1 MASDPDGS
9 RMLLPFLGA
18 LPDSSA
24 GNWVLNLMILILLTL
39 LGAFFASAE
48 TAILSLPE
56 NKIRKMAESGHKRA
70 GKIVRMTQKSGHFL
84 STLRAGLTLTG
95 FLAAAAAAQSFCDP
109 LIRLL
114 NSLLPTVPMGIHTTV
129 SLLLITLLL
138 TLFYLVFGDMLPRKL
153 AVQDAEKTAFSL
165 IGALEFVAALLT
177 PLLWVTSALTHA
189 VVRLFGMDPNA
200 GEQTVTEEKILMM
213 VDAGEEKGVIEES
226 AKDMIEG
233 IFEFDDTFANEVMT
247 HRTDVTAL
255 EGTATLHEAVDLAL
269 ASGFSRIPVYDEDLD
284 TILGILYAKDLLKY
298 FGTPDDP
305 DRTIDSIVRPALFVP
320 EGKKC
325 SELFAE
331 MTENK
336 TQIAVIVDEYGGTEG
351 IVTMEDLV
359 ESIVGNIQDEYDN
372 EEEEI
377 SQLSENAFTLEGT
390 AGIDEVSELAGVEIP
405 EGDYDTIAGF
415 MVARLGRIPK
425 AGEHP
430 KLEIGNAS
438 LSVEQ
443 VEDRRISKI
452 LLVKNKEAE
461 TESR

>member
-9 RMLLPFLGA
+9 QMLLPFLET
-18 LPDSSA
+18 LPDVSA

-48 TAILSLPE
+48 IAILSLPE
-56 NKIRKMAESGHKRA
+56 NKIRKMSEGGHKRA
-70 GKIVRMTQKSGHFL
+70 LKIARMTRNSGRFL
-84 STLRAGLTLTG
+84 ATIRAGLTLTG
-95 FLAAAAAAQSFCDP
+95 FLAAVTAAWSFSHP
-109 LIRLL
+109 LARWL
-114 NSLLPTVPMGIHTTV
+114 NSLLPAVPMGIAQTV
-129 SLLLITLLL
+129 SLLLVTLLL
-138 TLFYLVFGDMLPRKL
+138 TLFYLVFGDMIPRKL
-153 AVQDAEKTAFSL
+153 AVQNAEKTAFAL
-165 IGALEFVAALLT
+165 IGALEFAELLLT
-177 PLLWVTSALTHA
+177 PLLWVTSALTRV
-189 VVRLFGMDPNA
+189 VVRLFGIDPNA

-255 EGTATLHEAVDLAL
+255 EGTATLHEAVALAL

-298 FGTPDDP
+298 FGTPDNP

-390 AGIDEVSELAGVEIP
+390 ADIDEVSELAGVELP

-415 MVARLGRIPK
+415 MVSRLGRIPK

-430 KLEIGNAS
+430 KIEIGTVS

-461 TESR
+461 PESR